1 METFS
6 WKGQLEKR
14 EVGNFWVGKLNLKL
28 ENFWLLNTILKTFQL
43 RTVLSKINWNFRLSN
58 SKFSNFRSFQVT
70 FQTTVV
76 LKYTWSCPKWTRPMV
91 HVMFSWWKNLNTKQR
106 NVLDEELHVRQR
118 CEFIPVYIKLIMF
131 GPSEQ
136 GS

>member
-1 METFS
+1 MKVVGKGSWNEMRRQQLSS
-6 WKGQLEKR
+6 WKVQP
-14 EVGNFWVGKLNLKL
+14 L
-28 ENFWLLNTILKTFQL
+28 ENFNTILKTCQIRSVVSNLDGNF
-43 RTVLSKINWNFRLSN
+43 KISD
-58 SKFSNFRSFQVT
+58 FSNFRSFQVT

-76 LKYTWSCPKWTRPMV
+76 LKYTWSCPKWTRPMS
-91 HVMFSWWKNLNTKQR
+91 HVMFSWWKFLNTKQR